1 MLKQRRARN
10 HISQLTL
17 SNGEICSDTPTLIK
31 EILEHFRRF
40 FGTSNVRVDCIDSS
54 VFEKKILS
62 NEARKLLCR
71 EVTGQ
76 EIREALWSIKEDKC
90 PGPDGF
96 KSTFFK
102 RAWNIVGPDIIAA
115 IKEYFSTGCM
125 LKQANSTSITLV
137 PKVPSPISL
146 NDYRP
151 ISCCS
156 VLYKI
161 ISKVLSSRLRCIL
174 NEIVHLN
181 QSAFIPGRK
190 IADNVLLAHELVR
203 GYHRNK
209 GGCCALKVDI
219 QKAYD
224 YLLGFC

>member
-96 KSTFFK
+96 NSTFFK

-115 IKEYFSTGCM
+115 IKEYFNTCCM
-125 LKQANSTSITLV
+125 LKRQILLPLPLFLRFQALF
-137 PKVPSPISL
+137 L
-146 NDYRP
+146 
-151 ISCCS
+151 
-156 VLYKI
+156 
-161 ISKVLSSRLRCIL
+161 
-174 NEIVHLN
+174 
-181 QSAFIPGRK
+181 
-190 IADNVLLAHELVR
+190 
-203 GYHRNK
+203 
-209 GGCCALKVDI
+209 
-219 QKAYD
+219 
-224 YLLGFC
+224 